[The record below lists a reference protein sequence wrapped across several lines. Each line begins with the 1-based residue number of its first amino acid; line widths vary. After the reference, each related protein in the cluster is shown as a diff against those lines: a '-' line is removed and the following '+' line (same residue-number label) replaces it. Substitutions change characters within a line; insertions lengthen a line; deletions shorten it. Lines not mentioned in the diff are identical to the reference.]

1 MAVVI
6 ILLTLLKRYLDPV
19 EFGMSW
25 EAGFLLI
32 LINVFDAADTRSYS
46 GALLYTIYRD
56 GTFR

>member
-19 EFGMSW
+19 EFGTSW